1 VPADGFYEWQ
11 GAKGAKDRQPF
22 HLHMRG
28 GLVFGLA
35 GLWEPAIE
43 GEPPTLAL
51 LTTAPNALVEKVH
64 DRMPLILPPSEYA
77 RWLDP
82 GTPLSVLRQLL
93 EPYAAAAMEAVPVGT
108 AVNSARVDDP
118 SCLAPPAPRATQI
131 RLL

>member
-1 VPADGFYEWQ
+1 
-11 GAKGAKDRQPF
+11 
-22 HLHMRG
+22 
-28 GLVFGLA
+28 VFGLA
-35 GLWEPAIE
+35 GLWEPAIA

-82 GTPLSVLRQLL
+82 GTPMSVLRQLL
-93 EPYAAAAMEAVPVGT
+93 GPYAAAAMEAVPVGT
-108 AVNSARVDDP
+108 TVNRASVDDP